1 EQFVKTVSKAERNVE
16 AASSTAVAP
25 FIALRQEL
33 EKPFAA
39 RLYLWRRTGGP
50 KGDLRQELDT
60 VVQVPGWSNI
70 WTQPIANRID
80 MLSTCVRTPVGVKV
94 YGPDMATSDRVC
106 KQIEQAI
113 KPIQGAQDVVA
124 EQIMGKGY
132 LDITIDRKKAA
143 RYGVSVADIQ
153 DTIEIALGGKVI
165 TQTVEGR
172 DRFPV
177 RLRYARDFRDDEDTV
192 KRLLVTR
199 SIMPTGPSA
208 AMPTPLMAEDDQHSV
223 APWHAGNMLQ

>member
-80 MLSTCVRTPVGVKV
+80 MLSTGVRTPVGVKD
-94 YGPDMATSDRVC
+94 YGPD
-106 KQIEQAI
+106 
-113 KPIQGAQDVVA
+113 
-124 EQIMGKGY
+124 
-132 LDITIDRKKAA
+132 
-143 RYGVSVADIQ
+143 
-153 DTIEIALGGKVI
+153 
-165 TQTVEGR
+165 
-172 DRFPV
+172 
-177 RLRYARDFRDDEDTV
+177 
-192 KRLLVTR
+192 LVTH
-199 SIMPTGPSA
+199 GPGVKGDRTSHQA
-208 AMPTPLMAEDDQHSV
+208 DPGRPRCQRGADHGQGLPGDQ
-223 APWHAGNMLQ
+223 